1 MLRISINDHFL
12 FQAVQETTVKV
23 DVGKK
28 KKEPKRFL
36 GELTPH
42 NIVDEEDSEEI
53 LGQTT
58 PVWRDPF
65 RMSVLDFQRGA
76 LDKLAEVLKIFIKY
90 TTERGPLKG
99 QPIQREGFK
108 TGMKD
113 PMEDLH
119 YHLHHIKFKRDVYA
133 GLLPN
138 LVQGDNTKIT
148 PVEAI
153 DMKCDMLITARNH
166 AAHQAYIKD
175 EITPPYNPSKPSKNR
190 LGAGHVPL
198 KVTRTF
204 KHTKDVIVTCL
215 EFAEKVLEG
224 MEEAKQIVSHTACTE
239 LNTKPCSNI
248 LHHRVN

>member
-1 MLRISINDHFL
+1 M
-12 FQAVQETTVKV
+12 KV

-28 KKEPKRFL
+28 KKESKRFL

-53 LGQTT
+53 LGQPT

-76 LDKLAEVLKIFIKY
+76 LDKLAVVLKIFIKY

-99 QPIQREGFK
+99 QPVQREGFK

-119 YHLHHIKFKRDVYA
+119 YQLHHIKHYKEVYA

-138 LVQGDNTKIT
+138 LVQADAKCT

-153 DMKCDMLITARNH
+153 DMKCDSLITARNH
-166 AAHQAYIKD
+166 TAHQAYIKD
-175 EITPPYNPSKPSKNR
+175 EITPPYNPRKTSKNR

-198 KVTRTF
+198 KETRTF

-215 EFAEKVLEG
+215 EFAERVLEG
-224 MEEAKQIVSHTACTE
+224 LEKAKQIVSHTTYM
-239 LNTKPCSNI
+239 S
-248 LHHRVN
+248 